1 MNQENTN
8 ALVIKGLKKT
18 YSNGFSALK
27 GIDLTIKSG
36 EFFGLLGANGAGKTT
51 MLSIV
56 TGLVNKTEGD
66 IELMGFDIDKD
77 VENAKRNVGIVPQE
91 FNFSIFEKCI
101 DIVIWQA
108 GYYGIERETARE
120 RAEEIF
126 KKLGLFEKRNEPAK
140 NLSGGMK
147 RRLMIARALIHNPR
161 LLILDE
167 PTAGVDVELRRGMW
181 EYLKSLHAGGVTIIL
196 TSHYLE
202 EIEELCERVVI
213 INKGEIIKEGKIKEL
228 LEGKDEISYLIE
240 VESSAGAS
248 FFGPD
253 FLITIKDENYL
264 EAKASKSKDLNE
276 ILIYLIDVKKIK
288 IISISQQKIKLED
301 LFIDAVTTDNTKNI

>member
-1 MNQENTN
+1 MTQNSN
-8 ALVIKGLKKT
+8 ALVIKNLKKT
-18 YSNGFSALK
+18 YSNGFEALK
-27 GIDLTIKSG
+27 GVDLTIKSG

-56 TGLVNKTEGD
+56 TGLVTKTAGEV
-66 IELMGFDIDKD
+66 ELMGFDIDKD

-91 FNFSIFEKCI
+91 FNFSIFEKCL
-101 DIVIWQA
+101 DTVVWQA
-108 GYYGIERETARE
+108 GYYGIDREVAKE

-126 KKLGLFEKRNEPAK
+126 KNLGLYDKRNEPAK

-181 EYLKSLHAGGVTIIL
+181 EYLKKLHSQGVTIIL

-202 EIEELCERVVI
+202 EIEELCDRVAI
-213 INKGEIIKEGKIKEL
+213 INKGELITEGKLSDL
-228 LEGKDEISYLIE
+228 LEGKDISTFTIE
-240 VESSAGAS
+240 VESTNNFNFEKSKY
-248 FFGPD
+248 D
-253 FLITIKDENYL
+253 ITIQDETHL
-264 EAKASKSKDLNE
+264 IAKTAKGSDLNQV
-276 ILIYLIDVKKIK
+276 LNYLIDDTKIK
-288 IISISQQKIKLED
+288 IIGISKEKIRLED
-301 LFIDAVTTDNTKNI
+301 LFINAVTSDNTK